1 MAKITEKQLG
11 EAEKKFARYEAM
23 IKSMTVEE
31 RENPDLLAL
40 SASRRRRIARGS
52 GHKEAEVA
60 ELVAVFGGMRAQV
73 GNLSK
78 MMKLSGG
85 MPGETLLYFTRI
97 VRFRAFK
104 G

>member
-1 MAKITEKQLG
+1 MLCFSVFSLCT
-11 EAEKKFARYEAM
+11 ARYEAM

-85 MPGETLLYFTRI
+85 MPGDLLLGF
-97 VRFRAFK
+97 
-104 G
+104 